1 MMKKTFFAL
10 MCMAGFT
17 MMTACGGKD
26 NKGAAE
32 NTPAGNEPATEQ
44 VTNEQKPAATETE
57 SNDAPDFA
65 TFAEQVK
72 EFCGLAPFTTDGM
85 TNVKLSS
92 GESERSGKEYSVYAD
107 VTDNIDKEGVQ
118 REYFNAFAKI
128 ADGGN
133 IYGFHMNGNRG
144 TDAFK
149 NYDEYVKFIKENG
162 DYAKAIYGYDYNG
175 KPVKVYCNV
184 SFGDFGLTVS
194 EK

>member
-1 MMKKTFFAL
+1 MKKTIFAL

-17 MMTACGGKD
+17 MMSACGGKD

-32 NTPAGNEPATEQ
+32 NTTAENQPTTEQ
-44 VTNEQKPAATETE
+44 VTDEQEPAATETE
-57 SNDAPDFA
+57 SNDTPDFA

-72 EFCGLAPFTTDGM
+72 EICGVAPFTTDEM
-85 TNVKLSS
+85 SDVKARIE
-92 GESERSGKEYSVYAD
+92 ESEERGKEYCVYASVAD
-107 VTDNIDKEGVQ
+107 DIDKEAVQ
-118 REYFNAFAKI
+118 REYFNAFAKA

-133 IYGFHMNGNRG
+133 IYGFHMNGTRG

-149 NYDEYVKFIKENG
+149 DYDEYVKFIKENG

-175 KPVKVYCNV
+175 KPIKVYCAI